1 MNHEIN
7 YVDFEPQQL
16 ERSFW
21 GIHSYENLTD
31 VLKRANEWIRRN
43 YSHEIV
49 NVETVVLPNI
59 YVKGKAQTSKIAQY
73 YTGGQ
78 SVQNFQIIRIWYKG

>member
-1 MNHEIN
+1 MTTTIN
-7 YVDFEPQQL
+7 YIDFEPQPL
-16 ERSFW
+16 EKSFW
-21 GIHSYENLTD
+21 GIHTYENLTAT
-31 VLKRANEWIRRN
+31 LERANEWIRRN
-43 YSHEIV
+43 YSTEIV

-59 YVKGKAQTSKIAQY
+59 YKKEKATTDQISQY